1 MTATWDKL
9 DKTNVPDMDTI
20 TAAVATPLWDDLL
33 AHIEETYQAK
43 PQIEYS
49 GCGAAPGWNVK
60 YKKSG
65 KGLCTLYPHQG
76 RFIALVVIGQK
87 EKAETE
93 LALPTFTDYTRTL
106 YQNTKEGMGQRWLMF
121 NVGDAAV
128 LQDVKSCIAIRRR
141 AK

>member
-60 YKKSG
+60 YKKCLNS
-65 KGLCTLYPHQG
+65 
-76 RFIALVVIGQK
+76 
-87 EKAETE
+87 
-93 LALPTFTDYTRTL
+93 
-106 YQNTKEGMGQRWLMF
+106 
-121 NVGDAAV
+121 
-128 LQDVKSCIAIRRR
+128 
-141 AK
+141 